1 VRWETLDE
9 IQYGFLDEFG
19 DYRFDFDKSDVSTH
33 FIIVAILVKDSNKAS
48 LEQEMDSIRQAY
60 VQTGD
65 LTSRSFDN
73 DHTQRM
79 QILNEIKDLPFSV
92 YAYVIDKRK
101 IREDSGIMSKTS
113 FLKYV
118 NKMVYR
124 DLNRSFEQLD
134 LVADNRDEKSFL
146 QEFKNY
152 IRTKSIPD
160 LFNHSTFGF
169 NNSKSDILLQLADII
184 AETLAKGYDLTHKSD
199 QYRSF
204 FKIIRNKIAAINLLP
219 LDYKDFLYDY
229 KSTNQDSRYN
239 DVIIQHSVNLTYQY
253 IEKHRKS
260 EEEEE
265 KLRIDFLKFL
275 LFNLKENPDE
285 YVYTEEILDNLNAIR
300 DLKLNPHNFRSSVV
314 SKLRDS
320 GLLIAS
326 SNKGYKLPACL
337 NDLYDFVNLS
347 SLTIHPMIQRISK
360 CRDQILLAT
369 NNEIDILG
377 QKGYGY
383 LKKLIELEKLGI

>member
-1 VRWETLDE
+1 LDE

-48 LEQEMDSIRQAY
+48 LEQEMDRIRQAY
-60 VQTGD
+60 VQTED

-73 DHTQRM
+73 DLTQRM
-79 QILNEIKDLPFSV
+79 QILNEIKGLPFSV

-134 LVADNRDEKSFL
+134 LVADDRDEKSFL
-146 QEFKNY
+146 REFKNY

-169 NNSKSDILLQLADII
+169 NNSKSNILLQLADVI
-184 AETLAKGYDLTHKSD
+184 AGTLAKGYDLTHQSN

-219 LDYKDFLYDY
+219 LDYKDFLSDY
-229 KSTNQDSRYN
+229 KSMNQDSRYN
-239 DVIIQHSVNLTYQY
+239 DVIIQQSVNLTYQY
-253 IEKHRKS
+253 IEKHRKN

-300 DLKLNPHNFRSSVV
+300 DLKLNSHNFRSSVV

-383 LKKLIELEKLGI
+383 LKKLIELEKLGV

>member
-1 VRWETLDE
+1 MDE

-48 LEQEMDSIRQAY
+48 LEQEMDRIRQVH

-65 LTSRSFDN
+65 LTFRSFDN

-92 YAYVIDKRK
+92 YAYAIDKRK

-134 LVADNRDEKSFL
+134 LVADNREEKSFL

-184 AETLAKGYDLTHKSD
+184 AETLAKGYDLTHQSD

-260 EEEEE
+260 EEDEE

-300 DLKLNPHNFRSSVV
+300 DLKLNPHNFRSTVV

-369 NNEIDILG
+369 DNEIDILG

-383 LKKLIELEKLGI
+383 LKMLIELEKLGI

>member
-1 VRWETLDE
+1 MDE

-48 LEQEMDSIRQAY
+48 LEQEMDRIRQVY

-79 QILNEIKDLPFSV
+79 QILNEIEDLPFSV
-92 YAYVIDKRK
+92 YAYAIDKRK

-134 LVADNRDEKSFL
+134 LVADNREEKSFL

-169 NNSKSDILLQLADII
+169 NN
-184 AETLAKGYDLTHKSD
+184 
-199 QYRSF
+199 
-204 FKIIRNKIAAINLLP
+204 
-219 LDYKDFLYDY
+219 
-229 KSTNQDSRYN
+229 
-239 DVIIQHSVNLTYQY
+239 
-253 IEKHRKS
+253 
-260 EEEEE
+260 
-265 KLRIDFLKFL
+265 
-275 LFNLKENPDE
+275 
-285 YVYTEEILDNLNAIR
+285 
-300 DLKLNPHNFRSSVV
+300 
-314 SKLRDS
+314 
-320 GLLIAS
+320 
-326 SNKGYKLPACL
+326 
-337 NDLYDFVNLS
+337 
-347 SLTIHPMIQRISK
+347 
-360 CRDQILLAT
+360 
-369 NNEIDILG
+369 
-377 QKGYGY
+377 
-383 LKKLIELEKLGI
+383 

>member
-1 VRWETLDE
+1 MDE

-48 LEQEMDSIRQAY
+48 LEQEMDRIRQAY

-65 LTSRSFDN
+65 LTTRSFDN

-101 IREDSGIMSKTS
+101 IREDSGIMSKSS
-113 FLKYV
+113 FVKYV
-118 NKMVYR
+118 NKMVYK

-134 LVADNRDEKSFL
+134 LVADNRDEKLFL
-146 QEFKNY
+146 REFKNY

-169 NNSKSDILLQLADII
+169 NNSKSNILLQLADVI
-184 AETLAKGYDLTHKSD
+184 AGTLAKGYDLTHQSN

-253 IEKHRKS
+253 VEKHRKS
-260 EEEEE
+260 EEEDE

-383 LKKLIELEKLGI
+383 LKKIIELEKLEI